1 MSGRRA
7 GSGAPAAA
15 RSPLAAVRAGRW
27 VRVAHPGP
35 AGARG
40 GGGLGGRA
48 AGSLKKGELPA
59 LDELRAIFK
68 ASAAGAAAA
77 PASPREQRRSRGEGK
92 PRQLPAHPP
101 AASRRESRSAGGG
114 GEPSARPPR
123 LPGLRGHCGARHG
136 EPEAVITAVLQAAL
150 PMPGS
155 LVC

>member
-27 VRVAHPGP
+27 VRVARRGP

-92 PRQLPAHPP
+92 PKQLPPPPPPQGGSPAAPEEGANRPP
-101 AASRRESRSAGGG
+101 APRGCPGCGG
-114 GEPSARPPR
+114 
-123 LPGLRGHCGARHG
+123 
-136 EPEAVITAVLQAAL
+136 TAV
-150 PMPGS
+150 PVMGS
-155 LVC
+155 LRR